1 VAVADRN
8 LKALRTEVL
17 RFGPSPFV
25 PNKEG
30 PMLILFHNE
39 LESIIGT
46 AETDVFGKPA
56 STFLI
61 NTTFRVVLYKWN
73 KHGDDEVR
81 SYWFHIDCSDEPFHD
96 EEEFLIA
103 EIETSPPEYSW
114 DESKNRPFFTWET
127 SYINPD
133 GMRKTAAVVKI
144 LPCLYHH
151 HHENRYVDVRET
163 ISIPGYTPDGK
174 ESYPALKPLIVKFY
188 SPHRGPMGRLKMID
202 LEIMHQ
208 SPKIATAHAAG
219 EVPEECELHES
230 KATRPSTSYN
240 VKSKIKKGTSKK
252 TKPTQKKEDKKPA
265 LKWKK
270 AASTALDV
278 GSKLKGGLD
287 VIGKAASA
295 AAASGAE
302 SIKEI
307 TEKGAETVKKAG
319 ESIRETAQETI
330 TERAASA
337 GSAVRICAAC
347 GALTRSGSLFCGKC
361 GQKVPDRIVVEVKD
375 QIKGK
380 AEDLAVGKAK
390 AMLDEEQKK
399 SATIVEEEI
408 RSKTISKSGLPG
420 NITRPLK
427 KVSIKTL
434 GDLADQ
440 VKADPAML
448 GKIKGIGP
456 AAIKKIKD
464 VVTDVPA
471 KVAAQPAFKQ
481 AQCRKCG
488 KHIQLDWSFCPHCQE
503 PVINSCPQCGV
514 EIQEGWA
521 FCPMCKAKL
530 E

>member
-1 VAVADRN
+1 MAERN
-8 LKALRTEVL
+8 LKALRSEVL

-25 PNKEG
+25 PNKQG
-30 PMLILFHNE
+30 PMLVLFHNE

-56 STFLI
+56 PAFLI
-61 NTTFRVVLYKWN
+61 ITTFRVVLYKWN

-96 EEEFLIA
+96 QEGFLIA

-133 GMRKTAAVVKI
+133 GIRKTAEAVQI
-144 LPCLYHH
+144 FPLLYNH
-151 HHENRYVDVRET
+151 HHENRYVDVKKPVS
-163 ISIPGYTPDGK
+163 ISGYTPDGK
-174 ESYPALKPLIVKFY
+174 ESYPAMMPFIVKFRAA
-188 SPHRGPMGRLKMID
+188 HRGPMGRLKMID
-202 LEIMHQ
+202 LEVMHQ
-208 SPKIATAHAAG
+208 SPEAATLLPAG

-230 KATRPSTSYN
+230 KATRPTTSYN
-240 VKSKIKKGTSKK
+240 VKSKIKKGTRKK
-252 TKPTQKKEDKKPA
+252 TKPAQKKEDKKPA

-302 SIKEI
+302 SIKGI
-307 TEKGAETVKKAG
+307 SEKGAQTVKKAG
-319 ESIRETAQETI
+319 GSIRETAGETFV
-330 TERAASA
+330 ERGASA
-337 GSAVRICAAC
+337 GSPVGICAAC
-347 GALTRSGSLFCGKC
+347 GRPMRPGSLFCGKC
-361 GQKVPDRIVVEVKD
+361 GQKVADRVIEEVKD

-380 AEDLAVGKAK
+380 AEDLAVDKAK
-390 AMLDEEQKK
+390 SILEEDQEK
-399 SATIVEEEI
+399 SATSTEEDI
-408 RSKTISKSGLPG
+408 RSKTISTSDLPA
-420 NITRPLK
+420 NIAKPLK
-427 KVSIKTL
+427 KAGIKTL

-440 VKADPAML
+440 VAAEPEML
-448 GKIKGIGP
+448 NNIKGIGP

-464 VVTDVPA
+464 VVADVPA

-481 AQCRKCG
+481 AMCRKCG
-488 KHIQLDWSFCPHCQE
+488 KSIQVGWSFCPYCQE
-503 PVINSCPQCGV
+503 PVINSCPRCGV
-514 EIQEGWA
+514 EIQEDWA